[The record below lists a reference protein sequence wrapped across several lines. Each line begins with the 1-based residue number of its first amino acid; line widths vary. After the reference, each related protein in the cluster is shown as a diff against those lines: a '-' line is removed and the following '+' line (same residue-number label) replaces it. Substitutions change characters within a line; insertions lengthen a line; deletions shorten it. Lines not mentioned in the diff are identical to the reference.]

1 LDLDWFRGVA
11 AGFLLK
17 GPSHAEIDDTMR
29 KILHFC
35 VLLTTD
41 RGGAS
46 AVAMAQ
52 RGRIEPQTRAPRL
65 LSAVAL

>member
-1 LDLDWFRGVA
+1 
-11 AGFLLK
+11 
-17 GPSHAEIDDTMR
+17 MR

-41 RGGAS
+41 RGDVT